1 MRKHAR
7 FLYQPVIPLGKNG
20 TFVTGCKA
28 HLNLAADV
36 ATEGTVLLKND
47 GTLPLSGPCK
57 IALFG
62 RGAGSGFLF
71 GGGGSGTL
79 YTTGRVSLSEG
90 LKNAGFEIYQ
100 PLVDFYTDFVDKET
114 AEKLI
119 SWGVQYVTSNIL
131 E

>member
-28 HLNLAADV
+28 HLALAAN
-36 ATEGTVLLKND
+36 AAAEGTVLLKND
-47 GTLPLSGPCK
+47 GTLPLTDCTK
-57 IALFG
+57 VALLG

-79 YTTGRVSLSEG
+79 YTSGRVNLAEG
-90 LKNAGFEIYQ
+90 LKDLGIEIYQ
-100 PLVDFYTDFVDKET
+100 PAVDFYTQFVDK
-114 AEKLI
+114 
-119 SWGVQYVTSNIL
+119 
-131 E
+131 